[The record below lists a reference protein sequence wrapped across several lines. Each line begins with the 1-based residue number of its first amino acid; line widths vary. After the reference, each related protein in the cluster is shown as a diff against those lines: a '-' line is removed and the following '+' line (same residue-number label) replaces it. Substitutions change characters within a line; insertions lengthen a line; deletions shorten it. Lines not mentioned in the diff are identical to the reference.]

1 MSDWALIA
9 IVAVAFLAGG
19 MAGGVIAARMV
30 QSGRCADAEER
41 DIVRRMIEE
50 GRA

>member
-1 MSDWALIA
+1 MSEWALIA

-19 MAGGVIAARMV
+19 MAGVVLAALMV
-30 QSGRCADAEER
+30 QSGRMADAEER
-41 DIVRRMIEE
+41 DVVRRMIEE

>member
-1 MSDWALIA
+1 MSEWALIA

-19 MAGGVIAARMV
+19 MAGVVLTALMV
-30 QSGRCADAEER
+30 QSGRLSDAEER
-41 DIVRRMIEE
+41 EVTRRMIEE

>member
-1 MSDWALIA
+1 MSELALIV

-19 MAGGVIAARMV
+19 MAGVVLTALMV

-41 DIVRRMIEE
+41 DVVRRMIED

>member
-1 MSDWALIA
+1 MSEWALIA

-19 MAGGVIAARMV
+19 MAGVVLAALMV
-30 QSGRCADAEER
+30 QSGRCADAEDR
-41 DIVRRMIEE
+41 DVVRRMIEE

>member
-19 MAGGVIAARMV
+19 LAGVVLAALMV

-41 DIVRRMIEE
+41 DTVRRMIEE

>member
-1 MSDWALIA
+1 MSEWALMLML
-9 IVAVAFLAGG
+9 AVAFTAGG
-19 MAGGVIAARMV
+19 MAGVVLAAVMV

-41 DIVRRMIEE
+41 EVVRRMIEE